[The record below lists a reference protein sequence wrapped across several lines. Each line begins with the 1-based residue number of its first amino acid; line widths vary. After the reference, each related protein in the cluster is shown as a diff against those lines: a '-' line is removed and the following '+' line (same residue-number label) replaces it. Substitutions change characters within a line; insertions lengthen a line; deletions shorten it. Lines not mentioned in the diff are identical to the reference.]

1 MLEPLLEKRNNLAK
15 EYKEK
20 KLEYER
26 ISDEF
31 LKVEE
36 IFAEYVVNS
45 ELYIPFKSITDFQ
58 GTKVTRIA
66 LVTKGCTCCTFHSI
80 KIRSFRFPVATQID
94 EESISYMKENMKSI
108 GYKIIGFFDICYK
121 KDFIKET
128 TLTHLKFE
136 KGI

>member
-1 MLEPLLEKRNNLAK
+1 MLEPLLEKRNNLLQ

-36 IFAEYVVNS
+36 IFAEYVANS
-45 ELYIPFKSITDFQ
+45 ELYIPFKNITDFQ

-66 LVTKGCTCCTFHSI
+66 LVTSGCTFHSI
-80 KIRSFRFPVATQID
+80 KIRNFRFPVATQID
-94 EESISYMKENMKSI
+94 EESISYMKENMKDI
-108 GYKIIGFFDICYK
+108 GYKIIGFFDVCYK
-121 KDFIKET
+121 EDFIKET

>member
-1 MLEPLLEKRNNLAK
+1 MLEPLLEKRNNLLQ

-31 LKVEE
+31 LKVEK
-36 IFAEYVVNS
+36 IFAEYVANS

-66 LVTKGCTCCTFHSI
+66 LVVMHGMFHDLKI
-80 KIRSFRFPVATQID
+80 KNFRFPEATQID
-94 EESISYMKENMKSI
+94 EESIYYMKESMKGI

-121 KDFIKET
+121 EDAVKET

>member
-1 MLEPLLEKRNNLAK
+1 MLEPLLEKRNNLLQ

-36 IFAEYVVNS
+36 IFAEYVANS
-45 ELYIPFKSITDFQ
+45 ELYIPFENITDFQ
-58 GTKVTRIA
+58 GTKVTQIA
-66 LVTKGCTCCTFHSI
+66 LVTLGCLFNDNKI
-80 KIRSFRFPVATQID
+80 KSFKFPVATQID
-94 EESISYMKENMKSI
+94 EESISFMKESMKDM
-108 GYKIIGFFDICYK
+108 GHKIIGFFDICYK
-121 KDFIKET
+121 EDMIEET
-128 TLTHLKFE
+128 TLKHLKFE

>member
-1 MLEPLLEKRNNLAK
+1 MLEPLLEKRNNLLQ
-15 EYKEK
+15 EYNEK

-36 IFAEYVVNS
+36 IFAEYVENS
-45 ELYIPFKSITDFQ
+45 ELYIPFKNITDFQ
-58 GTKVTRIA
+58 GTKVTHIA
-66 LVTKGCTCCTFHSI
+66 LVTKGCLFHDTKI
-80 KIRSFRFPVATQID
+80 KSLRFPVATQID
-94 EESISYMKENMKSI
+94 EESISYMIESMKDI
-108 GYKIIGFFDICYK
+108 GHVIIGFFDICYK

-128 TLTHLKFE
+128 TLAHLKFE